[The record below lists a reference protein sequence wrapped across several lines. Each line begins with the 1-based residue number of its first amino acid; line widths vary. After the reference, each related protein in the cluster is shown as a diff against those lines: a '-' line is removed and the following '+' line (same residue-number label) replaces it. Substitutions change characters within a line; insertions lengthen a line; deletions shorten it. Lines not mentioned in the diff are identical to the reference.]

1 MTQRQ
6 KTGGRQAGTPN
17 HITSESRVLLVGL
30 VEGNIAKLH
39 EWLDSVASGIWKIDP
54 VTGLETGEYLVKPS
68 PEKAFQLLQSLLEFY
83 VPKLT
88 RMQVS
93 GSDLDPSVVRTNLG
107 VFGEL
112 IKEIKLHRQA

>member
-17 HITSESRVLLVGL
+17 HITAESRVLLAGL

-39 EWLDSVASGIWKIDP
+39 EWLESVASGIRKIDP
-54 VTGLETGEYLVKPS
+54 VTGLETEEYLVKPS

-88 RMQVS
+88 RVQVS
-93 GSDLDPSVVRTNLG
+93 GSEMDSSVERSNLG
-107 VFGEL
+107 VFGDL
-112 IKEIKLHRQA
+112 LHEIKLQRQT